1 MEEKENCV
9 SLIMAFNTTTTS
21 SFLLLLM
28 SIMLFVACGSQTQ
41 QDTKAVSQPVTS
53 AQSPSEGAQ
62 QRMIFFGNS
71 LTAGY
76 QLDPADAFPALIADR
91 LDSLG
96 YSYEVVNAGVSGET
110 SSGGLERVDWVI
122 SKGVDVFILELGAND
137 GLRGIPTEE
146 TRTNLTGIIAK
157 VRAQNPKAKIILA
170 GMLVPPNMGE
180 DYSKAFGSI
189 YPDLAEQLDV
199 ALIPFL
205 LEGVAGDPELNLAD
219 GIHPTPEGHQ
229 LVMETIWQVLKEV
242 IQA

>member
-1 MEEKENCV
+1 MTVNATPSPLILMLL
-9 SLIMAFNTTTTS
+9 SL
-21 SFLLLLM
+21 
-28 SIMLFVACGSQTQ
+28 MLCVACGSQTQ
-41 QDTKAVSQPVTS
+41 QETKKASQP
-53 AQSPSEGAQ
+53 AAEEQAPAERNR

-96 YSYEVVNAGVSGET
+96 YNYEVVNAGVSGET

-122 SKGVDVFILELGAND
+122 SQGVDVFILELGAND

-146 TRTNLTGIIAK
+146 TRTNLTGIVNK
-157 VRAQNPKAKIILA
+157 VRAQNPDVKIVLA

-180 DYSKAFGSI
+180 DYSRAFGSI
-189 YPDLAEQLDV
+189 YTDLAKQLDLS
-199 ALIPFL
+199 LIPFL
-205 LEGVAGDPELNLAD
+205 LEGVAGEPSLNLAD

-229 LVMETIWQVLKEV
+229 IVMETIWKVLKELV
-242 IQA
+242 